1 MPLGANQGGNWHW
14 RSEPR
19 NLGLAKAPLLVR
31 SFKLNNDGGIVGSNI
46 STLVTNTSAHR
57 DEQVSASL
65 GDGDAKEKQFP
76 DRICKNSF
84 IINPQAE

>member
-1 MPLGANQGGNWHW
+1 M
-14 RSEPR
+14 
-19 NLGLAKAPLLVR
+19 
-31 SFKLNNDGGIVGSNI
+31 GSNI